1 MADKDSIKVAKEFH
15 LDRVAEEKGFFLK
28 GSAHYDWGMKHRLS
42 QLFNPETGRTI
53 MLAFDHG
60 YIMGATSGL
69 ERLDLTIPPLAKYA
83 DVLMATRGGLRTCIS
98 PATKKAVA
106 LRCSSGSSV
115 LRDDITKEIL
125 AVSAEDAIRMNASCL
140 AVQVYVGSENE
151 CATIENLSN
160 AVNIGNRYG
169 IPVLGV
175 VGVGKNMAR
184 TSQYFLTATRL
195 VAEMGAHIIK
205 TYYCDDF
212 EKIVAACPVPIVV
225 AGGKKI
231 PEKDALELTYNA
243 ISKGAAGV
251 DMGRNVFQA
260 ENPVAMIKA
269 VRKIV
274 HEGATSEEAYG
285 YYQAE
290 SNETAKISET
300 S

>member
-1 MADKDSIKVAKEFH
+1 MADNDSIKKAKDFH
-15 LDRVAEEKGFFLK
+15 LDIDAAAEGFFVK
-28 GSAHYDWGMKHRLS
+28 GASHYDWGMKHRLS
-42 QLFNPETGRTI
+42 KLFNPDTGKTI

-69 ERLDLTIPPLAKYA
+69 ERLDVAIPPLVEHA
-83 DVLMATRGGLRTCIS
+83 DVLMATRGGLRTCIQ
-98 PATKKAVA
+98 PASHNAVA
-106 LRCSSGSSV
+106 LRVSSGSSV
-115 LRDDITKEIL
+115 LRDDITKEVL
-125 AVSAEDAIRMNASCL
+125 AVNAEDAIRMNASCM
-140 AVQVYVGSENE
+140 AVQVYVGSSNE
-151 CATIENLSN
+151 CRTIENLSN

-175 VGVGKNMAR
+175 VGVGKEMER
-184 TSQYFLTATRL
+184 TPQYFLTATRL

-225 AGGKKI
+225 AGGKKV

-260 ENPVAMIKA
+260 EDPVAMIRA
-269 VRKIV
+269 VKLIV
-274 HEGATSEEAYG
+274 HGGASAEEAYAFYEREKG
-285 YYQAE
+285 G
-290 SNETAKISET
+290 K
-300 S
+300 

>member
-1 MADKDSIKVAKEFH
+1 MADKDSIKSAKEFY
-15 LDRVAEEKGFFLK
+15 LEQEVASQGFFLK
-28 GSAHYDWGMKHRLS
+28 GSSHYDWGMKHRLS
-42 QLFNPETGRTI
+42 QLFSPQTGRTI

-69 ERLDLTIPPLAKYA
+69 ERLDISIPPLAEHA
-83 DVLMATRGGLRTCIS
+83 DVLMATRGGLRACIQ
-98 PATKKAVA
+98 PDLKKAVA

-115 LRDDITKEIL
+115 LRDDITKEVL
-125 AVSAEDAIRMNASCL
+125 AVDAEDAIRMNASCL
-140 AVQVYVGSENE
+140 AVQVYVGSSNE
-151 CATIENLSN
+151 CATIENLSK
-160 AVNIGNRYG
+160 AVNVGNRYG

-175 VGVGKNMAR
+175 VGVGKEMER
-184 TSQYFLTATRL
+184 TPQYFLTATRL

-243 ISKGAAGV
+243 IAKGAAGV

-269 VRKIV
+269 VKMIV
-274 HEGATSEEAYG
+274 HEGATADEAYK
-285 YYQAE
+285 YYE
-290 SNETAKISET
+290 GEKGD
-300 S
+300 

>member
-1 MADKDSIKVAKEFH
+1 MADKDSIKVAKDFH
-15 LDRVAEEKGFFLK
+15 LGETPEARGFFLK

-42 QLFNPETGRTI
+42 QLFNPDTGRTI

-69 ERLDLTIPPLAKYA
+69 ERLDVTIPPLAEHA
-83 DVLMATRGGLRTCIS
+83 DVLMATRGGLRTCIEPS
-98 PATKKAVA
+98 TKKAVA

-115 LRDDITKEIL
+115 LRDDITKEVL
-125 AVSAEDAIRMNASCL
+125 AVDAEDAIRMNASCL

-151 CATIENLSN
+151 CRTIENLSQ

-175 VGVGKNMAR
+175 VGVGKEMAR
-184 TSQYFLTATRL
+184 TPQFFLTATRL

-205 TYYCDDF
+205 TYYCEDF

-231 PEKDALELTYNA
+231 PEKDA
-243 ISKGAAGV
+243 
-251 DMGRNVFQA
+251 
-260 ENPVAMIKA
+260 
-269 VRKIV
+269 
-274 HEGATSEEAYG
+274 
-285 YYQAE
+285 
-290 SNETAKISET
+290 
-300 S
+300 